1 MTSIYNNSIA
11 DYYNL
16 LFIELAD
23 PRTNDWF
30 LIKSPF
36 PALSVIIAYL
46 YFVTSWGP
54 RYMKH
59 RKPYELKN
67 ILIVY
72 NFLQVLVSIYLVSEA
87 LFGLWFRPDF
97 SFRCQPV
104 NFNVTENAMREARGV
119 YTYFLAKMTELLDTV
134 FFVLR
139 KKNNQITFLHMY
151 HHTVMPMISWG
162 CTKYFPG
169 GHSTFIG
176 VINSFVHIYMYLYYM
191 LAACGPK
198 LQPYLWWKKYITVL
212 QMAQFLLVFLH
223 SAQLLFVDC
232 EYPKFSLYFTLPNAW
247 FFLYLFNDF
256 YIKAYRRRSSK
267 AKLELPDLDKDDH
280 VLQTNKNNL
289 VKSKKDISKA
299 SPETLKKLYNNNNDN
314 NYNNDNNKNC
324 RNRNGY
330 PNGNC
335 NGKRNESPNSKK
347 KI

>member
-11 DYYNL
+11 DYYNF
-16 LFIELAD
+16 LFTELAD
-23 PRTNDWF
+23 PRTNHWF
-30 LIKSPF
+30 LIGSPM
-36 PALSVIIAYL
+36 PGLTVLAAYL
-46 YFVTSWGP
+46 YFVTTWGP

-67 ILIVY
+67 TLIIY
-72 NFLQVLVSIYLVSEA
+72 NFLQVLVSIYLVYEA
-87 LFGLWFRPDF
+87 LDGLWLRPDF

-104 NFNVTENAMREARGV
+104 DFNNTPQSMREAKGV
-119 YTYFLAKMTELLDTV
+119 YTYFIAKMTELLDTV

-162 CTKYFPG
+162 ATKYFPG

-191 LAACGPK
+191 LAAFGPK

-212 QMAQFLLVFLH
+212 QMFQFLLVFLH
-223 SAQLLFVDC
+223 SAQLLFIDC
-232 EYPKFSLYFTLPNAW
+232 NYPKFSLYFTLPNAW

-267 AKLELPDLDKDDH
+267 AKLELPEGETNGQ
-280 VLQTNKNNL
+280 VVQTNKNGL
-289 VKSKKDISKA
+289 VKSKKDLGKE
-299 SPETLKKLYNNNNDN
+299 SPDTLKKLYNNNNENSGKDN
-314 NYNNDNNKNC
+314 I
-324 RNRNGY
+324 NRNHQIH
-330 PNGNC
+330 NGNHC
-335 NGKRNESPNSKK
+335 NGKRNESPTSKK
-347 KI
+347 KN